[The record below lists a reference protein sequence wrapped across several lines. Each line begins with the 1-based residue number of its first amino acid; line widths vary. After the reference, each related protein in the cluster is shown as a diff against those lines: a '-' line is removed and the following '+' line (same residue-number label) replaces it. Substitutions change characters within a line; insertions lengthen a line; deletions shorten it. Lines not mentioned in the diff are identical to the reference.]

1 MNSVNYYG
9 KLINLYNYTMWV
21 VGEIIKH
28 LEETPWIVN
37 ITYRNILNSKGLNPM
52 KIYSVMLY

>member
-1 MNSVNYYG
+1 MNSVGYYG

-28 LEETPWIVN
+28 LEKTP
-37 ITYRNILNSKGLNPM
+37 
-52 KIYSVMLY
+52 